1 MQVLIVGV
9 DVAKDALHVAFQ
21 LKGHD
26 KPLDKGCRVD
36 NTPKGWQQAADM
48 LSAMSRRHTCEHVA
62 IFLEATGVYG
72 ERFCHAMLEREGT
85 SVHLVPPNRM
95 KYYLQAV
102 SYRGKTDELDA
113 RGIAR
118 FGAHHDWPA
127 WQSPEPEVDELRQL
141 RRAIEQLQK
150 VSQQLENRMHAD
162 QYRQRPSE
170 AVAETYTR
178 LLAELESAVATLESQ
193 AKEVVRSNGAL
204 KQRDR
209 LLRTIPGVGPALAQA
224 MLALVGTDLPES
236 PKHLV
241 GRVGVAPRPY
251 ESGSSVWGKASIS
264 PAQGRLERSI
274 LYMGTL
280 SAKTFNPVIAEFY
293 QRLTAAGK
301 PHQVAMTACMRRM
314 LHLVYGVLKH
324 MQAFDPDKA
333 TAGRPKLPIAA

>member
-9 DVAKDALHVAFQ
+9 DVSKDNLHLAFH
-21 LKGHD
+21 LKGQD
-26 KPLDKGCRVD
+26 KPLDKGCQVG
-36 NTPKGWQQAADM
+36 NSPEGWQQAADL
-48 LSAMSRRHTCEHVA
+48 LSARSLRYHCGHIA

-72 ERFCHAMLEREGT
+72 ERFCHAMVERGGT
-85 SVHLVPPNRM
+85 TIHLVPPNRM

-127 WQSPEPEVDELRQL
+127 WQPSSPEVDELRQL

-150 VSQQLENRMHAD
+150 VSQQLENRAHAD
-162 QYRQRPSE
+162 HFRQRPSG

-178 LLAELESAVATLESQ
+178 LLAELESAVSTLESQ
-193 AKEVVRSNGAL
+193 ARDVVRSNEAL
-204 KQRDR
+204 RKRDR

-224 MLALVGTDLPES
+224 MLALIGTDLPAS
-236 PKHLV
+236 PKNLV

-264 PAQGRLERSI
+264 PAQGRLERNI

-280 SAKTFNPVIAEFY
+280 SAKTHNPVIAEFY
-293 QRLTAAGK
+293 NRLIEAGK
-301 PHQVAMTACMRRM
+301 PHKVAMTACMRRM
-314 LHLVYGVLKH
+314 LHLVYGVLRH

-333 TAGRPKLPIAA
+333 TTTDLKRPLAA

>member
-1 MQVLIVGV
+1 
-9 DVAKDALHVAFQ
+9 
-21 LKGHD
+21 
-26 KPLDKGCRVD
+26 
-36 NTPKGWQQAADM
+36 
-48 LSAMSRRHTCEHVA
+48 
-62 IFLEATGVYG
+62 
-72 ERFCHAMLEREGT
+72 
-85 SVHLVPPNRM
+85 M

-127 WQSPEPEVDELRQL
+127 WQAPEPEVDDLRQL
-141 RRAIEQLQK
+141 LRAIEQLQK
-150 VSQQLENRMHAD
+150 VQQQLENRLHAD
-162 QYRQRPSE
+162 QYRQRPNE
-170 AVAETYTR
+170 AVAVTYSR
-178 LLAELESAVATLESQ
+178 LRAELESAVSTLEKQ
-193 AKEVVRSNGAL
+193 AKAVVRSNETL

-224 MLALVGTDLPES
+224 MLALVGTDLPAG
-236 PKHLV
+236 PKNLV
-241 GRVGVAPRPY
+241 GRIGVAPRPY
-251 ESGSSVWGKASIS
+251 ESGSSVWSKASIS
-264 PAQGRLERSI
+264 PAQGRLERNI

-301 PHQVAMTACMRRM
+301 PHKVAMTACMRRM

-333 TAGRPKLPIAA
+333 TARSTKTPLAA